1 MRACLV
7 AVAMLLPVMAPGL
20 APGLASAAEIKLM
33 CPAPMRT
40 SVVELVAQF
49 EKATNHK
56 VNIVHIPSRF
66 IVERV
71 TAGEPVDA
79 VLLTAS
85 AADGLIKAGKLARR
99 VDYAK
104 SSIGVAVKSG
114 APKPDVS
121 TVEAFTRTM
130 LAAKS
135 FARNEGAESGIH
147 VLHVFEKLGIADEM
161 KAKTKAMPVN
171 TGYVAQLVA
180 SGEVEIAAQQMP
192 ELHAVAGVDPAPL
205 PAELQLIIPFVVG
218 VSASPQDAKATEE
231 LVKFLAAPAAAS
243 VLKSKGLN
251 LP

>member
-1 MRACLV
+1 MECDVRRVVRAFV
-7 AVAMLLPVMAPGL
+7 IAVAMMLPGVV
-20 APGLASAAEIKLM
+20 SAAEIKLM

-49 EKATNHK
+49 EKATQHK

-71 TAGEPVDA
+71 TGGEPVDA
-79 VLLTAS
+79 VLLTQN

-114 APKPDVS
+114 APKPDVG
-121 TVEAFTRTM
+121 TADAFKRTM

-147 VLHVFEKLGIADEM
+147 VLRVFEKLGIAEEM

-180 SGEVEIAAQQMP
+180 NGEAEIAAQQMP
-192 ELHAVAGVDPAPL
+192 ELHAVAGVDPTPL
-205 PAELQLIIPFVVG
+205 PPELQLIIPFVVG
-218 VSASPQDAKATEE
+218 VSGSPQNAQATEE
-231 LVKFLAAPAAAS
+231 LVKFLTAPAAAA

-251 LP
+251 PP

>member
-1 MRACLV
+1 
-7 AVAMLLPVMAPGL
+7 
-20 APGLASAAEIKLM
+20 
-33 CPAPMRT
+33 MRT

-49 EKATNHK
+49 EKATQHK

-85 AADGLIKAGKLARR
+85 AADGLIKIGKLARR
-99 VDYAK
+99 ADYAK

-114 APKPDVS
+114 QPRPDVS
-121 TVEAFTRTM
+121 TADAFRRTM
-130 LAAKS
+130 LEAKS

-147 VLHVFEKLGIADEM
+147 VLHVFEKLGIADTM

-192 ELHAVAGVDPAPL
+192 ELHAVAGVDPTPL
-205 PAELQLIIPFVVG
+205 PDELQLIIPFVVG
-218 VSASPQDAKATEE
+218 VSAAPQDAKATEE
-231 LVKFLAAPAAAS
+231 LVAFFTGPAAGA

-251 LP
+251 PP

>member
-1 MRACLV
+1 MECDVRRVVRAFVV
-7 AVAMLLPVMAPGL
+7 AVAMMLPGVV
-20 APGLASAAEIKLM
+20 SAAEIKLM

-49 EKATNHK
+49 EKATQHK

-71 TAGEPVDA
+71 TGGEPVDA
-79 VLLTAS
+79 VLLTQN

-114 APKPDVS
+114 APKPDVG
-121 TVEAFTRTM
+121 TADAFKRTM

-147 VLHVFEKLGIADEM
+147 VLRVFEKLGIAEEM

-180 SGEVEIAAQQMP
+180 NGEAEIAAQQMP
-192 ELHAVAGVDPAPL
+192 ELHAVAGVDPTPL
-205 PAELQLIIPFVVG
+205 PAELQLIIPFVIG
-218 VSASPQDAKATEE
+218 VSASPQNAQATEE
-231 LVKFLAAPAAAS
+231 LVEFLTAPAAVA

-251 LP
+251 PP

>member
-1 MRACLV
+1 MSRLMRACLV
-7 AVAMLLPVMAPGL
+7 AVAMLLPT
-20 APGLASAAEIKLM
+20 ASGAAEIKLM

-49 EKATNHK
+49 EKATQHK

-71 TAGEPVDA
+71 TASESVDA
-79 VLLTAS
+79 VLLTAN

-99 VDYAK
+99 ADYAK

-114 APKPDVS
+114 QPRPDVS
-121 TVEAFTRTM
+121 TADAFRRTM

-147 VLHVFEKLGIADEM
+147 VLHVFEKLGIADTM

-192 ELHAVAGVDPAPL
+192 ELHAVAGVDPTPL
-205 PAELQLIIPFVVG
+205 PDELQLIIPFVVG
-218 VSASPQDAKATEE
+218 VSAAPQDAKATEE
-231 LVKFLAAPAAAS
+231 LVAFFTGPAAGA

-251 LP
+251 PP

>member
-1 MRACLV
+1 MRALVV
-7 AVAMLLPVMAPGL
+7 AVAMLLPVA
-20 APGLASAAEIKLM
+20 ASAAEIKLM

-49 EKATNHK
+49 EKATSHK

-71 TAGEPVDA
+71 TGGEPVDA
-79 VLLTAS
+79 LLLTAN

-121 TVEAFTRTM
+121 TADAFKRTM

-147 VLHVFEKLGIADEM
+147 VLAVFQKLGIAEEM
-161 KAKTKAMPVN
+161 KAKTKAMPIN

-180 SGEVEIAAQQMP
+180 NGEAEIAAQQMP
-192 ELHAVAGVDPAPL
+192 ELHAVAGVDPTPL
-205 PAELQLIIPFVVG
+205 PDELQLIIPFVVG
-218 VSASPQDAKATEE
+218 VSSAPQDAKATEE
-231 LVKFLAAPAAAS
+231 LVTFLTAPAAAS

-251 LP
+251 PPN

>member
-1 MRACLV
+1 MECDVRRVVRAFVV
-7 AVAMLLPVMAPGL
+7 AVAMMLPGVV
-20 APGLASAAEIKLM
+20 SAAEIKLM

-49 EKATNHK
+49 EKATQHK

-71 TAGEPVDA
+71 TGGEPVDA
-79 VLLTAS
+79 VLLTQN
-85 AADGLIKAGKLARR
+85 AADGLIKADKLARR

-114 APKPDVS
+114 APKPDVG
-121 TVEAFTRTM
+121 TADAFKRTM

-147 VLHVFEKLGIADEM
+147 VLRVFEKLGIAEEM

-180 SGEVEIAAQQMP
+180 SGEAEIAAQQMP
-192 ELHAVAGVDPAPL
+192 ELHAVAGVDPTPL
-205 PAELQLIIPFVVG
+205 PDELQLIIPFVVG
-218 VSASPQDAKATEE
+218 VSGSPQNAQATEE
-231 LVKFLAAPAAAS
+231 LVKFLTAPAAAV

-251 LP
+251 PP

>member
-1 MRACLV
+1 MRALV
-7 AVAMLLPVMAPGL
+7 AAVAMLLPVA
-20 APGLASAAEIKLM
+20 ASAAEIKLM

-49 EKATNHK
+49 EKATQHK

-79 VLLTAS
+79 LLLTAS

-104 SSIGVAVKSG
+104 SSLGVGVKSG
-114 APKPDVS
+114 SPKPDIG
-121 TVEAFTRTM
+121 TVEAFKRTM
-130 LAAKS
+130 LGLKS

-147 VLHVFEKLGIADEM
+147 VLHVFEKLGIAEEM

-171 TGYVAQLVA
+171 TGYVAELVVK
-180 SGEVEIAAQQMP
+180 GEAEMAAQQMP
-192 ELHAVAGVDPAPL
+192 ELRAVAGVDPTPL
-205 PAELQLIIPFVVG
+205 PDELQLIIPFVVG
-218 VSASPQDAKATEE
+218 VSASPQNAQATEE
-231 LVKFLAAPAAAS
+231 LVKFLTAPAAAP
-243 VLKSKGLN
+243 VLKSKGLT
-251 LP
+251 PP